1 MASPSRYGTIMY
13 HWSDN
18 SSWSKE
24 AKAEP
29 RWGQD
34 SLWTVF
40 DRVRSWIQIPGTHRL
55 DWPIIWHHTFEVYAC
70 TVYTYTTKRYKEQG
84 YTYMC
89 ILENMYVYVHI
100 MKKHINMSV
109 EQKVDDRGILC
120 EDLGVCIELV
130 PQKNNF
136 LRCRKA
142 FWVA

>member
-1 MASPSRYGTIMY
+1 M
-13 HWSDN
+13 
-18 SSWSKE
+18 
-24 AKAEP
+24 
-29 RWGQD
+29 
-34 SLWTVF
+34 
-40 DRVRSWIQIPGTHRL
+40 
-55 DWPIIWHHTFEVYAC
+55 
-70 TVYTYTTKRYKEQG
+70 YKEQG

-130 PQKNNF
+130 PQKNIF